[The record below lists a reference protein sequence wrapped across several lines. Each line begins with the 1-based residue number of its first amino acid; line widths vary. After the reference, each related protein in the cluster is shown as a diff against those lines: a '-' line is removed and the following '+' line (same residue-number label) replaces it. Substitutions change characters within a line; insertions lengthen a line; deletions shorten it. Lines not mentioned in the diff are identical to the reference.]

1 MADRT
6 LLFTR
11 HPQDLATIG
20 RALRDAGFT
29 VFPARFHEDG
39 ADALVRTAP
48 QLVLIDFAH
57 YGAIVSSQFRAVAG
71 ELGARV
77 LIFARA
83 DGYGDTAALQ
93 RLQQVPYPV
102 LEYTGDARALAG
114 LVTDA
119 GVDAV

>member
-20 RALRDAGFT
+20 RAMRDAGFT

-39 ADALVRTAP
+39 TDALVRAGP

-57 YGAIVSSQFRAVAG
+57 YGAIVSARFRAAAD

-77 LIFARA
+77 LIFVRA
-83 DGYGDTAALQ
+83 DGREDTAALQ

-102 LEYTGDARALAG
+102 LEYTGDARALTG

-119 GVDAV
+119 AIDAI